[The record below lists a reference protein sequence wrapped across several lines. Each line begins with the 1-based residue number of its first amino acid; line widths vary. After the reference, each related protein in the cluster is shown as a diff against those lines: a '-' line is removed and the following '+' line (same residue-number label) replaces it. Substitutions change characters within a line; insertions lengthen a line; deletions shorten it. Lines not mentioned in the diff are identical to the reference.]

1 MEDKLRFLEVFVP
14 VALCLYSLPLLAQRE
29 RTPERNALAGDPEA
43 ITAGK
48 NLYGEACQICHG
60 GDARGGRGPALATGD
75 FLHGGEDGQIF
86 QNIREGI
93 AGTQMPGFDMLPN
106 EIWQLVSYIRSLSGT
121 VAEER
126 VIGDAAAGERVFFGK
141 GGCTACHQV
150 NGRGSRLA
158 PDLSSIGRST
168 AQSLRETILNPNQ
181 REGRERNVVVVKT
194 RDGREIRGLRRN
206 EDTFSLQL
214 MDPAEKFHLLEKK
227 TLADVRYEE
236 RSMMPDDY
244 GRRLSAA
251 EIDNVIASLKRLR
264 VRDLARV
271 AAEPITGGL
280 DYERIRNSDRE
291 PHNWLTYWGDYQGRH
306 YSALKQIKTD
316 NVGQLQTRWAF
327 EVPGGGPL
335 EATPLVVDGV
345 MYTTGVLGRVFALDA
360 RTGRTLWQYQRR
372 SKVINPYDAA
382 KVNRGVAM
390 LGGRLFL
397 TTPDAYLV
405 ALDAKSG
412 LVLWEAQMAD
422 HLQGFSGT
430 MAPLALRDRIIA
442 GISGAEFGVRAFID
456 AYDPATGK
464 RLWRFNSIPGPG
476 EFGNNTWE
484 GNSWSR
490 GGASTWMTGTYD
502 PESDTLYWG
511 IGNPGSDL
519 NGDVRKG
526 DNLFSC
532 SVVALDPNTGN
543 RKWHFQFTPHDVHD
557 WDSTETPVLV
567 DRTYRG
573 QNRKLILH
581 ADRNAFFYVLD
592 RTDGKFL
599 LGKPFARQTWA
610 KGLDDSGRPVL
621 VTNQEPTPEG
631 NVSYPSMWGATNWMS
646 PSYDPETGRLF
657 ITFREFGDRYYKRQD
672 EFKPG
677 RVYLGGKTK
686 PVEDQEWGGV
696 KAINPETG
704 NIDWE
709 YKFYIGSLSAGV
721 LATDG
726 GVLFAA
732 SRDGNLVGLDKR
744 SGKLLWHFQTGAPID
759 SSPISYA
766 VEGTQFVA
774 LSAGSVLYGFA
785 LPPSL

>member
-1 MEDKLRFLEVFVP
+1 MRFVRVIACVF
-14 VALCLYSLPLLAQRE
+14 LCFYGLSLLAQKE
-29 RTPERNALAGDPEA
+29 QLSEKNPLPGDAETVA
-43 ITAGK
+43 AGK
-48 NLYGEACQICHG
+48 KLYEEACQICHG

-75 FLHGGEDGQIF
+75 FVHGSEDAQIF

-93 AGTQMPGFDMLPN
+93 AGTRMPAFEMLPN
-106 EIWQLVSYIRSLSGT
+106 ESWQLVSYIRSLSGT
-121 VAEER
+121 VVEEKTP
-126 VIGDAAAGERVFFGK
+126 GDPAAGETIFFGK
-141 GGCTACHQV
+141 GGCVTCHQV

-168 AQSLRETILNPNQ
+168 ARSLRDTILNPNQ

-214 MDPAEKFHLLEKK
+214 MDAAEQFHLLEKRA
-227 TLADVRYEE
+227 LAEVRYEE
-236 RSMMPDDY
+236 KSMMPDDY

-251 EIDNVIASLKRLR
+251 ETDNVVAYLKTLR
-264 VRDLARV
+264 VRDLAKV
-271 AAEPITGGL
+271 AAQQITGGL
-280 DYERIRNSDRE
+280 DYGRIRNSGRE

-306 YSALKQIKTD
+306 YSALKEIVPQ
-316 NVGQLQTRWAF
+316 NVGRLQTRWAF
-327 EVPGGGPL
+327 QVPGGGPL

-360 RTGRTLWQYQRR
+360 RTGRTIWQYQRR
-372 SKVINPYDAA
+372 RKVINPYDAA
-382 KVNRGVAM
+382 KVNRGVAI
-390 LGGRLFL
+390 LGGRVFF
-397 TTPDAYLV
+397 TTSDAHLV

-412 LVLWEAQMAD
+412 LPLWEAQMAD
-422 HLQGFSGT
+422 HLRGFSGT
-430 MAPLALRDRIIA
+430 MAPLALKDKIIV
-442 GISGAEFGVRAFID
+442 GISGAEFGVRGFID
-456 AYDPATGK
+456 AYEPVTGR
-464 RLWRFNSIPGPG
+464 RLWRFYSIPGQG
-476 EFGNNTWE
+476 EFGNSTWE
-484 GNSWSR
+484 GDSWSR
-490 GGASTWMTGTYD
+490 GGASTWLTGTYD

-511 IGNPGSDL
+511 IGNPGPDL

-532 SVVALDPNTGN
+532 SVVALDPNTGQ

-557 WDSTETPVLV
+557 WDSTEAPVLI
-567 DRTYRG
+567 DRPFHGET
-573 QNRKLILH
+573 RKLMLH

-592 RTDGKFL
+592 RTTGKFL

-610 KGLDDSGRPVL
+610 KGLDDSGKPVL
-621 VTNQEPTPEG
+621 VPNQEPTGEG
-631 NVSYPSMWGATNWMS
+631 NVSYPSMWGATNWMA
-646 PSYDPETGRLF
+646 PSYDSDTGHLF

-672 EFKPG
+672 EYKPG
-677 RVYLGGKTK
+677 RVYLGGKTM
-686 PVEDQEWGGV
+686 PVQDQEWGGV

-704 NIDWE
+704 AIDWE

-721 LATDG
+721 LATNG

-744 SGKLLWHFQTGAPID
+744 TGKLLWRFQTGAPID

-766 VEGTQFVA
+766 VNGTQFVA
-774 LSAGSVLYGFA
+774 ISAGSALYSFA
-785 LPPSL
+785 LPPAQ

>member
-1 MEDKLRFLEVFVP
+1 MHFARVTVF
-14 VALCLYSLPLLAQRE
+14 LCLCGLPLLAQRGPASE
-29 RTPERNALAGDPEA
+29 KNPLAGDPEA
-43 ITAGK
+43 IAAGK
-48 NLYGEACQICHG
+48 KLYEETCQICHG
-60 GDARGGRGPALATGD
+60 GDARGGRGPALAAGD
-75 FLHGGEDGQIF
+75 FLHGSEDGQIF

-93 AGTQMPGFDMLPN
+93 AGTQMPGFDLLPN
-106 EIWQLVSYIRSLSGT
+106 EVWQLITYIRSLSGT
-121 VAEER
+121 IVQEK
-126 VIGDAAAGERVFFGK
+126 VSGDPSAGEKIFFGK
-141 GGCTACHQV
+141 GGCAACHQV
-150 NGRGSRLA
+150 NGRGGRLS
-158 PDLSSIGRST
+158 PDLSSIGRWT

-214 MDPAEKFHLLEKK
+214 MDIAEQFHLLDKK
-227 TLADVRYEE
+227 MLAEVRYEE
-236 RSMMPDDY
+236 KSLMPDDY
-244 GRRLSAA
+244 GRRLSAT
-251 EIDNVIASLKRLR
+251 EIDNVVAYLKTLR

-271 AAEPITGGL
+271 AVEPVSGGL
-280 DYERIRNSDRE
+280 DYERIRNSSRE
-291 PHNWLTYWGDYQGRH
+291 PHNWLTYWGDYEGRH
-306 YSALKQIKTD
+306 YSALKQIIPE
-316 NVGQLQTRWAF
+316 NVGRLQTRWAF
-327 EVPGGGPL
+327 QVPGGGPL

-360 RTGRTLWQYQRR
+360 RTGRTIWQYQRR
-372 SKVINPYDAA
+372 RKLINPYDST

-390 LGGRLFL
+390 LGGRIFF
-397 TTPDAYLV
+397 TTSDAYLV

-412 LVLWEAQMAD
+412 LPLWETQMAD
-422 HLQGFSGT
+422 HIQGLSGT
-430 MAPLALRDRIIA
+430 MAPLALKDKIVA

-464 RLWRFNSIPGPG
+464 RLWRFYSIPGPG
-476 EFGNNTWE
+476 EFGNDTWE
-484 GNSWSR
+484 GDSWSR

-502 PESDTLYWG
+502 PDSDTLYWG
-511 IGNPGSDL
+511 IGNPGPDL
-519 NGDVRKG
+519 DGDVRKG

-532 SVVALDPNTGN
+532 SVVALDPNTGR

-557 WDSTETPVLV
+557 WDSAETPVLV
-567 DRTYRG
+567 DRTFRG
-573 QNRKLILH
+573 ETRKLMLH

-592 RTDGKFL
+592 RTNGRFL

-621 VTNQEPTPEG
+621 VPNHEPTAEG
-631 NVSYPSMWGATNWMS
+631 SITYPSMWGATNWMS
-646 PSYDPETGRLF
+646 PSYDPQTGHLF
-657 ITFREFGDRYYKRQD
+657 VTFREFGDRYYKRHD
-672 EFKPG
+672 EYKPG
-677 RVYLGGKTK
+677 RVYVGGKTT

-709 YKFYIGSLSAGV
+709 YKFFIGSLSAGV

-744 SGKLLWHFQTGAPID
+744 TGKLLWRYQTGAPID
-759 SSPISYA
+759 SSPMSYA
-766 VEGTQFVA
+766 VGGVQFVA
-774 LSAGSVLYGFA
+774 LSAGSVLYSFA
-785 LPPSL
+785 LPPEP

>member
-1 MEDKLRFLEVFVP
+1 
-14 VALCLYSLPLLAQRE
+14 
-29 RTPERNALAGDPEA
+29 
-43 ITAGK
+43 
-48 NLYGEACQICHG
+48 
-60 GDARGGRGPALATGD
+60 
-75 FLHGGEDGQIF
+75 
-86 QNIREGI
+86 
-93 AGTQMPGFDMLPN
+93 
-106 EIWQLVSYIRSLSGT
+106 
-121 VAEER
+121 
-126 VIGDAAAGERVFFGK
+126 
-141 GGCTACHQV
+141 
-150 NGRGSRLA
+150 
-158 PDLSSIGRST
+158 
-168 AQSLRETILNPNQ
+168 
-181 REGRERNVVVVKT
+181 
-194 RDGREIRGLRRN
+194 
-206 EDTFSLQL
+206 
-214 MDPAEKFHLLEKK
+214 
-227 TLADVRYEE
+227 
-236 RSMMPDDY
+236 
-244 GRRLSAA
+244 
-251 EIDNVIASLKRLR
+251 
-264 VRDLARV
+264 
-271 AAEPITGGL
+271 
-280 DYERIRNSDRE
+280 
-291 PHNWLTYWGDYQGRH
+291 
-306 YSALKQIKTD
+306 
-316 NVGQLQTRWAF
+316 
-327 EVPGGGPL
+327 
-335 EATPLVVDGV
+335 

-412 LVLWEAQMAD
+412 RVLWETQMAD

-430 MAPLALRDRIIA
+430 IAPLALRDRIIA

-476 EFGNNTWE
+476 EFGNSTWE
-484 GNSWSR
+484 GDSWSR

-511 IGNPGSDL
+511 IGNPGPDL

-532 SVVALDPNTGN
+532 SVVALDPNTGK

-573 QNRKLILH
+573 EKRKLMLH

-599 LGKPFARQTWA
+599 FGKPFARQTWA

-621 VTNQEPTPEG
+621 VVNQQPTPEG

-672 EFKPG
+672 EYKPG
-677 RVYLGGKTK
+677 RVYLGGKTM

-744 SGKLLWHFQTGAPID
+744 SGKLLWQFQTGAPID

-774 LSAGSVLYGFA
+774 LSAGSVLYCFA
-785 LPPSL
+785 LPATL